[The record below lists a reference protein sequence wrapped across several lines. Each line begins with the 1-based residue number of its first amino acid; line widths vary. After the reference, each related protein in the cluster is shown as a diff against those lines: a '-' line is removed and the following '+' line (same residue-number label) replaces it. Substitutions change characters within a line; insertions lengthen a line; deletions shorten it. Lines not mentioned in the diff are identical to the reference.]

1 MNLKGLNV
9 LVTGGAG
16 FIGSNLVDE
25 LVRSGNSVTVVDDLS
40 TGKAE
45 NLSIATNSGKCE
57 FVQGSILDT
66 ELMRPLVA
74 QADVVFHMA
83 VVCLRVSFTNPH
95 IVHEVN
101 ATGTLNLLQLARE
114 GWEGSNKPHR
124 FIYVSS
130 SEVYGTAI
138 TAPMSEKHPL
148 IPTTT
153 YGASKLAGELYTHAY
168 HLSHGLPAMIV
179 RPFNTYGYREHYE
192 GASGEVIP
200 RFLVRVLND
209 QAPVIFGDG
218 EQTRDFTFID
228 DTVRGLITAASCD
241 AFIGDAVNVAY
252 GQEVTVNRV
261 AELLLQHLGRTDLK
275 VEYRADRPADVRRH
289 YADISKLQQH
299 TDYKPTIKFEEGL
312 PKYIDWFR
320 KEHTDP
326 RKLLG
331 EVELVNWEKADARLR
346 ATAAR

>member
-1 MNLKGLNV
+1 MNLTGQHI

-25 LVRSGNSVTVVDDLS
+25 LVRQGNTVTVVDDLS

-45 NLSIATNSGKCE
+45 NVQAAQSTGKCE
-57 FVQGSILDT
+57 FVQGSIL
-66 ELMRPLVA
+66 EKHLMRPLVKK
-74 QADVVFHMA
+74 ADVIFHMA

-114 GWEGSNKPHR
+114 EWEGAAKPKR
-124 FIYVSS
+124 FVYVSS

-138 TAPMSEKHPL
+138 TAPMTEKHPL
-148 IPTTT
+148 VPTTT

-168 HLSHGLPAMIV
+168 HLSHNLPAMII

-192 GASGEVIP
+192 GMSGEVIP
-200 RFLVRVLND
+200 RFLVRVLNN

-228 DTVRGLITAASCD
+228 DTVAGVIAAASCD

-252 GQEVTVNRV
+252 GQEVSVNRV
-261 AELLLQHLGRTDLK
+261 AELLLQHLKRTDLK

-289 YADISKLQQH
+289 FADISKLQKH
-299 TDYKPTIKFEEGL
+299 TSYVPKIKFEDGL
-312 PKYIDWFR
+312 RKYIDWFQN
-320 KEHTDP
+320 EHRDP
-326 RKLLG
+326 AKLLG
-331 EVELVNWEKADARLR
+331 EVELLNWQKPESRVGA
-346 ATAAR
+346 AAR